1 MTDRRRQSLI
11 LAFVAILIAASVVVL
26 VSKPTKRGLD
36 LQGGV
41 QLIYEVSALKG
52 AEVTD
57 DDIQRTIDVMQ
68 DRINAF
74 GVGESEVQKS
84 GTSQI
89 VVSLPA
95 VSNTQEAQR
104 RVGTTAHLVF
114 YDWEANVVGAG
125 GRIDPTDQRITGA
138 NAGSANGA
146 EVGNAVALSQYG
158 AVLRASKFKP
168 QTNPK
173 GTIPTQTRDQWY
185 LVDNKTKT
193 VYNDVPASTVKDLQS
208 DLRNDPRARGYLDA
222 SGQPT
227 GEREFRKVPEGYRII
242 QAANNVNSDGKVI
255 PAGDRW
261 FILRDRPGLLGK
273 DIKNPAQG
281 TDQGIGGGGRPNVS
295 FEFTGEG
302 KDLWRDVTRTIAERG
317 SANCLAP
324 RGLTRQQRSDFC
336 NQHFTI
342 VLDQQAI
349 SSPTID
355 FQEYPEGISGSGG
368 SQISGSFSFQ
378 QAKSLADLLKSGS
391 LPLKLDVISSQQ
403 VSATLGEE
411 ALSEGVLAG
420 GLGFAVVA
428 LFLVAFYRVLGLIA
442 VAGLAVYTLF
452 FLAIIKLVPVV
463 LTLPGIAGLILTI
476 AVAADANVVIFERF
490 KDELQA
496 GRSVQRSI
504 KDGYKKGLSAIIDGN
519 VITFLVAFVLFLV
532 ATANVKGFAF
542 TLGIGVLLSM
552 FTAVLLTRAILGFA
566 GRSRLMSSPAALGA
580 RKRNPIW
587 HRFDF
592 YGAGRWF
599 FAASGLIL
607 AIGAIAVGSK
617 GLNFGIDFE
626 SGTQITAT
634 ARPGTTVE
642 DIRDALR
649 PVGQGEAK
657 IQSIDGGKRFQIA
670 TPNLS
675 TAEENRVNEAL
686 QSGVGVQPDDLNSNT
701 VGPTFGET
709 VAKTA
714 VIAILASFALIA
726 FVIWFRFGLRYT
738 VPILIAVIH
747 DLLITAGIYAL
758 TGAEV
763 TASTVAALLTII
775 GYSLYDTIIVF
786 DRVRENLARLP
797 SAAFSQIVNRSMSEV
812 LGRSLVTS
820 FSTGLPTLALFLF
833 GGDTLQDFALAM
845 LIGTI
850 SGAYSSVFIAAPVLT
865 EWMERVPAF
874 KARRARLIAASGG
887 KLPPY
892 PEKGAGRE
900 VDVEAAKKRRAGARV
915 TSPDGAGEQVS
926 AAEFQEMVADLGI
939 AGAEAQTRGMSVEP
953 AELSAPAEPA
963 NRAER
968 RAAARKPPAAPPASE
983 TPDAPAGPVERAADL
998 SPEEVTFRDDPKTR
1012 SKPSRGQKKRR
1023 R

>member
-1 MTDRRRQSLI
+1 MTERRRQSLI
-11 LAFVAILIAASVVVL
+11 LLSVAILVIASVVVL
-26 VSKPTKRGLD
+26 VTKPTKRGLD

-41 QLIYEVSALKG
+41 QLVYQVSALKG
-52 AEVTD
+52 ASVTD

-68 DRINAF
+68 DRINAY
-74 GVGESEVQKS
+74 GVGESEIQKS
-84 GTSQI
+84 GTDQI

-95 VSNTQEAQR
+95 VSNTQEAER
-104 RVGTTAHLVF
+104 RVGTTAQLAF
-114 YDWEANVVGAG
+114 YDWEANVAG
-125 GRIDPTDQRITGA
+125 QNGRIDPTDARITGA
-138 NAGSANGA
+138 NQGAANGA
-146 EVGNAVALSQYG
+146 EVGNPVALSQYG
-158 AVLRASKFKP
+158 AVLRASKLP
-168 QTNPK
+168 RQTNPE
-173 GTIPTQTRDQWY
+173 GTIQTQTGEQWY
-185 LVDNKTKT
+185 LVDNGRKT
-193 VYNDVPASTVKDLQS
+193 VYNEVPASTLKDLQADIRS
-208 DLRNDPRARGYLDA
+208 DPRARSYIDA
-222 SGQPT
+222 QGQPT
-227 GEREFRKVPEGYRII
+227 GEREFRKVNEGWRVI
-242 QAANNVNSDGKVI
+242 QAADRVNTDGKVV

-261 FILRDRPGLLGK
+261 FILRDRPGLLGTE
-273 DIKNPAQG
+273 IKNPAQG
-281 TDQGIGGGGRPNVS
+281 TDQGLGGGGRPNVT
-295 FEFTGEG
+295 FEFTDTG
-302 KDLWRDVTRTIAERG
+302 KRLWRDVTRTIAERG

-342 VLDQQAI
+342 ILDQQAI

-355 FQEYPEGISGSGG
+355 FQEYPEGISGSTG

-378 QAKSLADLLKSGS
+378 QARALADLLKSGS

-411 ALSEGVLAG
+411 ALDEAVLAG
-420 GLGFAVVA
+420 GLGFLVVA
-428 LFLVAFYRVLGLIA
+428 IFLLVFYRVLGLIA
-442 VAGLAVYTLF
+442 VVGLAAYTLF

-504 KDGYKKGLSAIIDGN
+504 TDGYRKGLSAIIDGN

-532 ATANVKGFAF
+532 ATAGVKGFAF

-566 GRSRLMSSPAALGA
+566 GRSRLMSNPTALGA
-580 RKRNPIW
+580 RKRNPVW

-599 FAASGLIL
+599 FAASGVIL
-607 AIGAIAVGSK
+607 AVGAIAVGSK

-634 ARPGTTVE
+634 ARPGTTTE

-649 PVGQGEAK
+649 PVGQGDAK
-657 IQSIDGGKRFQIA
+657 IQSVDDGKRFQIA

-675 TAEENRVNEAL
+675 TAEEGRVNTAL
-686 QSGVGVQPDDLNSNT
+686 QQGVGVRPQDLNTNT

-714 VIAILASFALIA
+714 IIAILASFALIA
-726 FVIWFRFGLRYT
+726 FVIWFRFGIRYT
-738 VPILIAVIH
+738 VPILIAVVH

-786 DRVRENLARLP
+786 DRVRENLNRLP

-845 LIGTI
+845 LIGTV

-874 KARRARLIAASGG
+874 KARRRRLLAAHGG
-887 KLPPY
+887 VLPPY
-892 PEKGAGRE
+892 PEKGGRE
-900 VDVEAAKKRRAGARV
+900 VDPERRKRAGSRV
-915 TSPDGAGEQVS
+915 TAPDGAGEQVS
-926 AAEFQEMVADLGI
+926 QAEFDAMVAELGLEGAQAAPGGG
-939 AGAEAQTRGMSVEP
+939 AGRQATPQRPRP
-953 AELSAPAEPA
+953 AS
-963 NRAER
+963 R
-968 RAAARKPPAAPPASE
+968 PPAASQ
-983 TPDAPAGPVERAADL
+983 APATDEPQAGEPQPGQPVERAADL
-998 SPEEVTFRDDPKTR
+998 SPEEVTFRDDPVR
-1012 SKPSRGQKKRR
+1012 RAKPPKGGGRKKRR
-1023 R
+1023 